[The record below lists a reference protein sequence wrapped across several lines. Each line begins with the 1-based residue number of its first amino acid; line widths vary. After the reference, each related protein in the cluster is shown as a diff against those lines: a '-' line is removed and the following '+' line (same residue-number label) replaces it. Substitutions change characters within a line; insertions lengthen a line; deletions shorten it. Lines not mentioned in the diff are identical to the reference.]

1 MDSDITVYGVIDCED
16 TRRTRE
22 YLASRGIHF
31 RYVNLDQDQA
41 ADQMVREA
49 NDGKRVTPL
58 VIVQYGTEAR
68 RLHAPSNEEL
78 ADALRDLEILDRAA

>member
-1 MDSDITVYGVIDCED
+1 MDSNITVYGVTECDD

-22 YLASRGIHF
+22 YLASQGIHF
-31 RYVNLDQDQA
+31 RYVNLDQDPA

-68 RLHAPSNEEL
+68 KLRAPSNEEL
-78 ADALRDLEILDRAA
+78 ADALRDFEMLDRAA